1 LVRLAGTQP
10 VNSTDR
16 VRPAQSASQ
25 SPFTGPTG
33 GTVEDISS
41 PSPDRVLRV
50 DLPAALVDRLDAAIA
65 SGLVGPSRKAVIA
78 SSLATQ
84 LDRVGAP
91 TPDIQNPLGD
101 GRPIAELARV
111 SVTACSVFNDG
122 DALVP
127 DEALRGMHVRDFPSI
142 WAAGLL
148 TQMCQSGPVPW
159 DRAVRALTDAAWELS
174 DSIGNRRSP
183 DGTKIAAQLPS
194 NRVKRASAE
203 QAFRDFTI
211 GKLVDR
217 GETIE
222 GAGPFFTWKLAQIK
236 LTEEQVL
243 VAPTTACVEL
253 LHSVAGITLAFPH
266 TEASARA
273 FFRHLQQHARADWGA
288 LAETLRLAH
297 AQPTRA
303 QMLQAFRRARAWWTA
318 AEVSTNVAGYVARCR
333 EWGLIEPKLIDGTY
347 RTTTLGNAMLEDA
360 LRAVARP

>member
-1 LVRLAGTQP
+1 
-10 VNSTDR
+10 
-16 VRPAQSASQ
+16 
-25 SPFTGPTG
+25 
-33 GTVEDISS
+33 
-41 PSPDRVLRV
+41 LRV
-50 DLPAALVDRLDAAIA
+50 DLPAELVDRLDAAIA

-78 SSLATQ
+78 SSLSTQ

-91 TPDIQNPLGD
+91 SPIVQNPLGD
-101 GRPIAELARV
+101 GRPIAELAHV
-111 SVTACSVFNDG
+111 SWVACSTFNSG
-122 DALVP
+122 DALIA

-174 DSIGNRRSP
+174 DAIGSRRSP
-183 DGTKIAAQLPS
+183 DGTKIAAQLPA

-217 GETIE
+217 GDTIE
-222 GAGPFFTWKLAQIK
+222 GSGPFFNWKLAQVQ
-236 LTEEQVL
+236 LTEEHVL
-243 VAPTTACVEL
+243 VAPTPACMAL
-253 LHSVAGITLAFPH
+253 LSDIGPINLAFPH
-266 TEASARA
+266 AEASTRV

-297 AQPTRA
+297 GQPTRA
-303 QMLQAFRRARAWWTA
+303 ELLQAFRRARAWWTA

-333 EWGLIEPKLIDGTY
+333 EWGLMDPKLVDGAY
-347 RTTTLGNAMLEDA
+347 RTTALGDAILEEA
-360 LRAVARP
+360 LRAVTKA